1 MKTKI
6 GIVGCLGRMGKSV
19 INELRNYK
27 NVEISGGIA
36 RSGNGKIGLD
46 IGLALNIGVEIG
58 VEVTDSIFDLF
69 EKSDVVID
77 FTNRECLLQCL
88 EIASDLGKPLIS
100 GTTDID
106 DIDLEKYSKRAPVL
120 WSANMSI
127 GVNLLCKLVQDAAR
141 NLDQDYDIE
150 IWEMHH
156 NLKKDSPSGTAIA
169 LGKAAAEGL
178 GIDFKI
184 NHYFN
189 SNSNLREKGSIGF
202 AVSRGGGIVGDHKI
216 MFTNEGE
223 QIELSHR
230 GINRNIYAK
239 GAIKAAL
246 WLAQKPAGLY
256 SMKNVLEI

>member
-6 GIVGCLGRMGKSV
+6 GIVGCLGRMGRFIVS
-19 INELRNYK
+19 ELRNCG
-27 NVEISGGIA
+27 NVEMSGGVA
-36 RSGNGKIGLD
+36 KSGNEKIGLD
-46 IGLALNIGVEIG
+46 IGLALNIGLEIG
-58 VEVTDSIFDLF
+58 VKVTDSIFNLF
-69 EKSDVVID
+69 KSSDVVID
-77 FTNRECLLQCL
+77 FTNKECLLQCL
-88 EIASDLGKPLIS
+88 EVAYDLEKPLVS
-100 GTTDID
+100 GTTGID
-106 DIDLEKYSKRAPVL
+106 GIDLKEYSKKAPIL

-127 GVNLLCKLVQDAAR
+127 GVNLLCKLVQDASKS
-141 NLDQDYDIE
+141 LGQDYDVE

-156 NLKKDSPSGTAIA
+156 SLKKDSPSGTAIA
-169 LGKAAAEGL
+169 LGEAAAEGL
-178 GIDFKI
+178 NVDFKI

-189 SNSNLREKGSIGF
+189 SDSNFRKKGSIGF
-202 AVSRGGGIVGDHKI
+202 AVSRGGGIIGDHKV